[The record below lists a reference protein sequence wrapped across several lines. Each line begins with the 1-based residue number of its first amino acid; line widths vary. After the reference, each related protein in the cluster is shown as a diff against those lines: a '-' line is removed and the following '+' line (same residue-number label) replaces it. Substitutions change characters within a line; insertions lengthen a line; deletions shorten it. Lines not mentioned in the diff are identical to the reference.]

1 MKKKPVRGLYMVLLV
16 VKSSALLVFF
26 YILLKVLPF
35 EKFKALYARFT
46 SGNGGSTVRLDDLV
60 YSVSLPGRYL
70 KSTCLPQA
78 LTLKYYLKNDP
89 AARLVIGIN
98 NNIAE
103 RFSAHAWIEKD
114 GRVILGG
121 SSNAVYTPI
130 WTWE

>member
-1 MKKKPVRGLYMVLLV
+1 MKKKPVQGLRMTLLV
-16 VKSSALLVFF
+16 LKSSALLVFF

-35 EKFKALYARFT
+35 EKFKALYARLT
-46 SGNGGSTVRLDDLV
+46 SGDGGSTVRLDDLV
-60 YSVSLPGRYL
+60 HSISLPGCYL
-70 KSTCLPQA
+70 KNTCLPQA

-89 AARLVIGIN
+89 TARLVIGIN

-114 GRVILGG
+114 GTVILGG
-121 SSNAVYTPI
+121 TSNATYTPI